1 MDRKLIIAIFLAGFL
16 GSTIGV
22 VGTLGVQK
30 LFFSDSPSPTG
41 QAVIKKEEG
50 PVISVGEFTVNLQ
63 GGAFLKTSIALEG
76 MNEKSEAVLT
86 AKDAFIKDRINT
98 VLSSKTLKDMQPEV
112 REDLKNELISQLNE
126 VTGNQVQG
134 IFFLSFVYQ

>member
-22 VGTLGVQK
+22 VGTLSAQK
-30 LFFSDSPSPTG
+30 LFFSDSPAK
-41 QAVIKKEEG
+41 QEVVKKEEG
-50 PVISVGEFTVNLQ
+50 PVISIGEFTVNLQ
-63 GGAFLKTSIALEG
+63 GGASFLKTSIALEG
-76 MNEKSEAVLT
+76 MNEKSEAAIT

-98 VLSSKTLKDMQPEV
+98 VLSSKTIKDMQPEV
-112 REDLKNELISQLNE
+112 REDLKHELITQLNE

>member
-30 LFFSDSPSPTG
+30 LFFSDSPSPAG

-98 VLSSKTLKDMQPEV
+98 VLSSKTLQDMQPEV

>member
-22 VGTLGVQK
+22 VGTLSAQK
-30 LFFSDSPSPTG
+30 LFFSDSPPG
-41 QAVIKKEEG
+41 QEVIKKEEG

-63 GGAFLKTSIALEG
+63 GGAFLKASIALEG
-76 MNEKSEAVLT
+76 MNEKSEAAIT

-98 VLSSKTLKDMQPEV
+98 VLSSKSLKDMQPEV
-112 REDLKNELISQLNE
+112 REDLKHELITQLNE
-126 VTGNQVQG
+126 VTGNQVQS

>member
-22 VGTLGVQK
+22 VGTLGAQK
-30 LFFSDSPSPTG
+30 LFFSDSPTG
-41 QAVIKKEEG
+41 QAAVIKKEEG

-112 REDLKNELISQLNE
+112 REDLKHELITQLNE

>member
-1 MDRKLIIAIFLAGFL
+1 MNRKTIIAIFLAGFL

-22 VGTLGVQK
+22 MGTLGAQMI
-30 LFFSDSPSPTG
+30 FFSDNKAPKASV
-41 QAVIKKEEG
+41 AKEEG
-50 PVISVGEFTVNLQ
+50 PVVPIGEFTINLR
-63 GGAFLKTSIALEG
+63 GGSFLKTTIAIEG
-76 MNEKSEAVLT
+76 MNKKSEAALV

-98 VLSSKTLKDMQPEV
+98 ILSSKTLEDLQPEV
-112 REDLKNELISQLNE
+112 REDLKDELVAQLNE